1 MKPEKGIRYDSAT
14 AELEGLIENE
24 TVLRCPLVLARTGV
38 FPYVYPDGR
47 IVREAK
53 LPEELFSPETLASIP
68 GRPICDGHPP
78 VSDNGGLITD
88 ENYSR
93 YAKGSLGDSVEVKDN
108 KQIWVNETIWDAEL
122 KSALKRREKV
132 QVSPGFRARLDWT
145 PGVFEG
151 QAYDVVQRDIRFN
164 HSAHVEKG
172 RAGESVRSYLDHSDL
187 PEDINFA
194 VIRTDSFQGEIMK
207 DEEVKGSKIAQ
218 EVKGFLKRL
227 GIRLDAVDTTETPNQ
242 EPAQTTPNPDD
253 KKPTPAP
260 SQEADKTKDD
270 LIKSLTAQVTTLT
283 DALAEMKKLLA
294 AAVAPA
300 TQDAIA
306 RDRIKL
312 VETVKSIKPEA
323 KTDGISERELKILV
337 IKEAFPPAEGVRLDS
352 MEDEALNLRYESAV
366 ELARER
372 ASIRGGSNNQE
383 QKKSTPRQDAEG
395 MEKIRADRL
404 KLNERG
410 DK

>member
-1 MKPEKGIRYDSAT
+1 MKPENGIRYDSAT
-14 AELEGLIENE
+14 VELEGLIEDE
-24 TVLRCPLVLARTGV
+24 AVLRCPLVLARVGV
-38 FPYVYPDGR
+38 FPYTHSDGR

-53 LPEELFSPETLASIP
+53 LPEELFSPGTLASIP
-68 GRPICDGHPP
+68 GRPITKNHPP
-78 VSDNGGLITD
+78 VSDNDGLINDT
-88 ENYSR
+88 NYSL
-93 YAKGSLGDSVEVKDN
+93 YARGSLGDSVQVRDDA
-108 KQIWVNETIWDAEL
+108 IWVNETIWDAEL
-122 KSALKRREKV
+122 KGSLKQRDKV
-132 QVSPGFRARLDWT
+132 QISSGFRSRLDWT
-145 PGVFEG
+145 PGTFRG
-151 QAYDVVQRDIRFN
+151 QQYDVVQRDIRFN
-164 HSAHVEKG
+164 HAAHVDKG
-172 RAGESVRSYLDHSDL
+172 RAGDSVRVYLDHAEF

-207 DEEVKGSKIAQ
+207 DDEIRGSKIAQ

-227 GIRLDAVDTTETPNQ
+227 GVRLDAVDTTEEPNQ
-242 EPAQTTPNPDD
+242 DPTKTTPTPDD

-260 SQEADKTKDD
+260 SQEADKAKDD
-270 LIKSLTAQVTTLT
+270 LIKSLAAQVTTLT

-312 VETVKSIKPEA
+312 VETVRSIKPDA
-323 KTDGISERELKILV
+323 KTDGVPERELKILV

-352 MEDEALNLRYESAV
+352 MEDPALNMRYESAV

-383 QKKSTPRQDAEG
+383 QKKTTPRQDADG